1 MPTKTELKM
10 RANPPKLKLR
20 RGDRVVIIS
29 GKDRGQIGEV
39 LAVSP
44 KTQKAYVGQRSEE
57 DPEQLIPLNA
67 AIKHR
72 KARMQG
78 EKSARVKIPVPIHI
92 SNLMLVDPENG
103 EATRVGRRVE
113 DGKLVRYA
121 KKSKKTIEVEMVG
134 EAKASEPKKA
144 APKKRASKKSEK
156 TEAEG

>member
-1 MPTKTELKM
+1 MPTKAELKM
-10 RANPPKLKLR
+10 RANPPKLKIR